1 MNFKNYILG
10 VAAIALLASCGGEKK
25 SEHTAGVGIDVS
37 NIDSSVKPQDNFYLY
52 ANGNWLKKNP
62 VPSTESRWGS
72 FSVLNEDNL
81 KKLREI
87 LDETA
92 KQKNAQGSNAQKI
105 GDYYFAAMDS
115 VKKNAEGVK
124 PLAPEIERI
133 NALKSN
139 ADIIKTLAELQM
151 NGTRAL
157 FGIYVGQDPK
167 ISDQNIAQANQSGLG
182 MPDRD
187 YYTKTDEESKALQNA
202 YKEHLTKMFMLLGDT
217 KEVADKNAKTVYE
230 FELRLAKAS
239 MTNVELRDIEKQYN
253 KWTLAELSKKYP
265 NMKWSEYLSQIG
277 LGTAKE
283 VIIGQPNFFK
293 EVDAMLKSTSIDNW
307 KTYLRWWLINSAA
320 DNLSDEIASQN
331 FAFYG
336 TTLSGQKQQK
346 PRWKRTLTEIDGAMG
361 EALGQLFVEKYF
373 KPESKARVSEMVD
386 NLMIAYKERIEQL
399 DWMSPETKE
408 KAKKKLTTVIRKLG
422 YPDKWRDY
430 AALEISKDSHFKN
443 ATNAYKFEM
452 KRNFDKLGKPVDK
465 MEWLMSP
472 PTVNAYYQPTTN
484 EITFPAGIMQ
494 PPFFFADA
502 DDAVNYAGI
511 GAVIGHELT
520 HGFDD
525 QGSQFDEMGNLK
537 NWWTDTDKKKF
548 EEKTKM
554 VVQQYSNFVAIDS
567 LHVNGELTLGE
578 NIADFGGIMI
588 AYQAF
593 KKTKQGKSTEKIDGL
608 TPDQRFFMS
617 WANIWRTNYTPEALK
632 KQVNTNPHSP
642 AEFRANGPISN
653 MKEFYEAFGIK
664 DGDKMWRNEAERIKI
679 W

>member
-1 MNFKNYILG
+1 MTIKNYILG
-10 VAAIALLASCGGEKK
+10 VAALTMLAACGGDKK
-25 SEHTAGVGIDVS
+25 TEETAGVGIDIN
-37 NIDSSVKPQDNFYLY
+37 NIDSTEKPQENFYLY

-92 KQKNAQGSNAQKI
+92 KQKNANGSNAQKI

-124 PLAPEIERI
+124 PLASEIEKI
-133 NALKSN
+133 NSLKSN
-139 ADIIKTLAELQM
+139 NDIMKTLAELQL

-187 YYTKTDEESKALQNA
+187 YYTKSDEESKALQSA
-202 YKEHLTKMFMLLGDT
+202 YKEHLVKMFMLLGDA
-217 KEVADKNAKTVYE
+217 KDVAEKNAKIVYE
-230 FELRLAKAS
+230 FETRLAKAS

-253 KWTLAELSKKYP
+253 KWGIAELNKKYP
-265 NMKWSEYLSQIG
+265 NMKWPDYLNQVG
-277 LGTAKE
+277 LTTAKE
-283 VIIGQPNFFK
+283 VIIGQPSFFK
-293 EVDAMLKSTSIDNW
+293 EVDAMLKSSSIDSW
-307 KTYLRWWLINSAA
+307 KIYLRWWLINSAA
-320 DNLSDEIASQN
+320 DNLSDEIAAQN

-336 TTLSGQKQQK
+336 TILSGQKQQK

-373 KPESKARVSEMVD
+373 KPESKARVNEMVD

-399 DWMSPETKE
+399 DWMSAETKE
-408 KAKKKLTTVIRKLG
+408 KAKKKLTTIIRKLG
-422 YPDKWRDY
+422 YPDTWRDY
-430 AALEISKDSHFKN
+430 SAMEVSKDSHFKN
-443 ATNAYKFEM
+443 ATNAYKFEL

-494 PPFFFADA
+494 PPFFFSKA

-537 NWWTDTDKKKF
+537 NWWTEEDKKKF
-548 EEKTKM
+548 EVKTKM
-554 VVQQYSNFVAIDS
+554 VVQQYSNYIAIDS

-608 TPDQRFFMS
+608 SPEQRFFMS
-617 WANIWRTNYTPEALK
+617 WANIWRSNYTPEALK

-642 AEFRANGPISN
+642 AMFRANGPISN
-653 MKEFYEAFGIK
+653 MKEFYDAFGIK
-664 DGDKMWRNEAERIKI
+664 EGDKMWRAENERIKI